1 MKMGRGMNVLF
12 SFFFSSLL
20 FFTRVPQA
28 IVKIET
34 KIRWGYRMGDR
45 R

>member
-1 MKMGRGMNVLF
+1 MKMGRGMNVLL
-12 SFFFSSLL
+12 FSSLL

-34 KIRWGYRMGDR
+34 KIRWEYRMGDR